1 VRARPVLHNAF
12 CDFLGVEYPI
22 LLAGMGVGGRATPPR
37 LVAAVSQAGGAGIL
51 GCSGLSPE
59 ETRQRIREVRA
70 LTDRPF
76 GVDLLLPARIAD
88 APDTRSGV
96 REEIRRRYPEHAAFV
111 RSLLRRFDLPE
122 VLPENETVVNVE
134 YAKRVIEVVLEERV
148 PIFAAGLGDPEFL
161 APRARAQ
168 GMKLIGLS
176 GSVRNAVRQRKS
188 GVDAIV
194 AQGTEAGGHTGAV
207 ASLPLIPQVVDAVS
221 PTPVI
226 AAGGIGDGRGIVAA
240 LALGAQAAWLGTAFL
255 VADECEIFDASK
267 QQIVAAD
274 SESFRVSK
282 VWTGKTVRAF
292 HSEISQ
298 AWAESGLPTLDT
310 PYQRILME
318 DFLAS
323 ALAAGRHDLFYNIAG
338 QVGGMLKTR
347 RPAKDIMAGLVE
359 GAIDELK
366 RLQRDV
372 RISLAA

>member
-1 VRARPVLHNAF
+1 MARPAFHNSF

-22 LLAGMGVGGRATPPR
+22 LLAGMGVGGRATPPK

-59 ETRQRIREVRA
+59 ETRRRIREVRA

-76 GVDLLLPARIAD
+76 GVDLLLPVRIAD

-96 REEIRRRYPEHAAFV
+96 RDDVKKRFPEHAAFV
-111 RSLLRRFDLPE
+111 QMLIRRYALPE
-122 VLPENETVVNVE
+122 ALPPDEMVVNIE
-134 YAKRVIEVVLEERV
+134 YAKRVLEVVFEERV

-161 APRARAQ
+161 LPRARAQ

-194 AQGTEAGGHTGAV
+194 AQGTEAGGHTGTV

-240 LALGAQAAWLGTAFL
+240 LALGAQAVWLGTAFL
-255 VADECEIFDASK
+255 VADECEIFAASK
-267 QQIVAAD
+267 QQIIGAD

-282 VWTGKTVRAF
+282 VWTGKTVRAL
-292 HSEISQ
+292 HSEVSQ
-298 AWAESGLPTLDT
+298 AWAESGLPTLET
-310 PYQRILME
+310 PHQRILME
-318 DFLAS
+318 DFLAA
-323 ALAAGRHDLFYNIAG
+323 ALAGGRHDLFYNIAG
-338 QVGGMLKTR
+338 QVGGMLKAS
-347 RPAKDIMAGLVE
+347 RPAKDIMADLVT
-359 GAIDELK
+359 GAIEELK

-372 RISLAA
+372 RISLAS

>member
-1 VRARPVLHNAF
+1 MARPVLHNAF
-12 CDFLGVEYPI
+12 CDSLGIEYPI
-22 LLAGMGVGGRATPPR
+22 FLAGMGVGGRATPPK
-37 LVAAVSQAGGAGIL
+37 LVAAVSQAGGCGVL

-59 ETRQRIREVRA
+59 ETRRRIREVRS

-96 REEIRRRYPEHAAFV
+96 RDEIRRRYPEHAAFV
-111 RSLLRRFDLPE
+111 QTLIQRYELPP
-122 VLPENETVVNVE
+122 VQPADETVVNIE
-134 YAKRVIEVVLEERV
+134 YAKSVLDVVFEERV
-148 PIFAAGLGDPEFL
+148 PLFAAGLGDPDFL
-161 APRARAQ
+161 LPRARAQ

-194 AQGTEAGGHTGAV
+194 AQGTEAGGHTGTV

-240 LALGAQAAWLGTAFL
+240 LVLGAQAAWLGTAFL
-255 VADECEIFDASK
+255 VADECELFDACK
-267 QQIVAAD
+267 DQIVASD
-274 SESFRVSK
+274 SEAFRISK

-298 AWAESGLPTLDT
+298 AWAESGLPTLET

-318 DFLAS
+318 DFLSA

-338 QVGGMLKTR
+338 QVGGMLKAR
-347 RPAKDIMAGLVE
+347 RPASDIMADLVG
-359 GAIDELK
+359 GAVDEIR

-372 RISLAA
+372 RISLAS

>member
-1 VRARPVLHNAF
+1 MVRPVLHNAF
-12 CDFLGVEYPI
+12 CDFLGIEVPI

-37 LVAAVSQAGGAGIL
+37 LVAAVSEAGGAGVL

-59 ETRQRIREVRA
+59 ETRRRIREVRS

-88 APDTRSGV
+88 APDTRTGV
-96 REEIRRRYPEHAAFV
+96 RDEIRRRYPEHAAFV
-111 RSLLRRFDLPE
+111 QALIRRYELPE
-122 VLPENETVVNVE
+122 VLPADETVVNIE
-134 YAKRVIEVVLEERV
+134 YAKRVLEVVFEERV

-161 APRARAQ
+161 LPRARAQ

-176 GSVRNAVRQRKS
+176 GSVRNAVRQRKA

-194 AQGTEAGGHTGAV
+194 AQGTEAGGHTGTV

-255 VADECEIFDASK
+255 VADECEMFEASK
-267 QQIVAAD
+267 QQIIDAD
-274 SESFRVSK
+274 SESFRISK

-292 HSEISQ
+292 HNEIAQ
-298 AWAESGLPTLDT
+298 AWVESGLPTLET
-310 PYQRILME
+310 PHQRILME
-318 DFLAS
+318 DFFAA
-323 ALAAGRHDLFYNIAG
+323 ALAAGRHDLFFNVAG
-338 QVGGMLKTR
+338 QIGGMLKTR
-347 RPAKDIMAGLVE
+347 RPAKDIMADLVG
-359 GAIDELK
+359 GAVEEIK
-366 RLQRDV
+366 RLQRNLHV
-372 RISLAA
+372 SLAP

>member
-1 VRARPVLHNAF
+1 MVRPVLQNAF
-12 CDFLGVEYPI
+12 CESLGIEYPI
-22 LLAGMGVGGRATPPR
+22 FLAGMGVGGRATPPK
-37 LVAAVSQAGGAGIL
+37 LVAVVSQAGGCGVL

-59 ETRQRIREVRA
+59 ETRRRIREVRS

-96 REEIRRRYPEHAAFV
+96 RDEIRRRFPEHAAFV
-111 RSLLRRFDLPE
+111 QTLIQCYNLPA
-122 VLPENETVVNVE
+122 VQPADETVVNIE
-134 YAKRVIEVVLEERV
+134 YAKSVLEVVFEERV
-148 PIFAAGLGDPEFL
+148 PLFAAGLGDPDFL
-161 APRARAQ
+161 LPRARAQ

-176 GSVRNAVRQRKS
+176 GSVRNAVRQRNS

-194 AQGTEAGGHTGAV
+194 AQGTEAGGHTGTV

-226 AAGGIGDGRGIVAA
+226 AAGGIADGRGIVAS
-240 LALGAQAAWLGTAFL
+240 LVLGAQAAWLGTAFL
-255 VADECEIFDASK
+255 VADECELFDACK
-267 QQIVAAD
+267 DQIVASD
-274 SESFRVSK
+274 SESFRISK
-282 VWTGKTVRAF
+282 IWTGKTVRAF

-298 AWAESGLPTLDT
+298 AWAESGLPTLET

-318 DFLAS
+318 DFLSA

-338 QVGGMLKTR
+338 QAGGLLKAR
-347 RPAKDIMAGLVE
+347 RPAQAIMADLVQ
-359 GAIDELK
+359 GAVDEIH

-372 RISLAA
+372 RISLA

>member
-1 VRARPVLHNAF
+1 MRPVLHNAF
-12 CDFLGVEYPI
+12 CDFLGAEYPI

-37 LVAAVSQAGGAGIL
+37 LVAAVSAAGGVGVL

-59 ETRQRIREVRA
+59 ETRRRIHEVRS

-76 GVDLLLPARIAD
+76 GVDLLLPVRIAD

-96 REEIRRRYPEHAAFV
+96 RDEIRRRYPEHAAFV
-111 RSLLRRFDLPE
+111 QTLRQRFGLPE
-122 VLPENETVVNVE
+122 ALPADETVVNID
-134 YAKRVIEVVLEERV
+134 YAKRVLEVVFEERV

-161 APRARAQ
+161 LPRARAQ

-176 GSVRNAVRQRKS
+176 GSVRNAVRQRKA

-194 AQGTEAGGHTGAV
+194 AQGTEAGGHTGTV

-255 VADECEIFDASK
+255 VAEECEIFEASK
-267 QQIVAAD
+267 QQIID
-274 SESFRVSK
+274 SDAESFRISK
-282 VWTGKTVRAF
+282 LWTGKTVRAF
-292 HSEISQ
+292 HSEVAQ
-298 AWAESGLPTLDT
+298 AWAESGLPALET

-318 DFLAS
+318 DFFAA
-323 ALAAGRHDLFYNIAG
+323 ALAARRHDLFFNVAG
-338 QVGGMLKTR
+338 QVGGMLKAR
-347 RPAKDIMAGLVE
+347 RPARDIMADLVG
-359 GAIDELK
+359 GAIDEIK

-372 RISLAA
+372 RISLAS